1 MTGKRHRMKNLEVST
16 SDGVPAKTGTM
27 TIQLDGRPHQLGA
40 GSTLADLVAAL
51 GHAPEAVS
59 TAVNGEF
66 VARHAR
72 ERALA
77 EGDAVLLFQPIVGG

>member
-1 MTGKRHRMKNLEVST
+1 MKKLEVST

-27 TIQLDGRPHQLGA
+27 TIQLDGRPHQVGA

-77 EGDAVLLFQPIVGG
+77 ECDAVLLFQPIVGG